1 MGIPWHLL
9 LYFQFLHFQ
18 KCHIQIFWEMT
29 IGIIPSLLINMMNWA
44 YKRKFDFFFQSLWPN
59 SSSTKSRSILIGWI
73 GRWYY
78 NSNFLHIQLL
88 PCVPFCSIE
97 IYQQKTSQKLIW
109 DGGDLILPNF
119 WRFITYQD
127 HFPSLLCTITC
138 LILHHIYCSIT
149 SEEYVRCTNL

>member
-1 MGIPWHLL
+1 M
-9 LYFQFLHFQ
+9 QV
-18 KCHIQIFWEMT
+18 IFF
-29 IGIIPSLLINMMNWA
+29 P
-44 YKRKFDFFFQSLWPN
+44 FQSLWPN

-149 SEEYVRCTNL
+149 SKEYDVQIYSTLDWIWSKGSEMCLVIKAQFTGESTTTLLHLFLAHLE